1 VSQALSSSL
10 IIYKK
15 RTGNSYTTTV
25 LSFSRTPMKHKDD
38 RFHKRSDDELTNFI
52 KKLQLQALE
61 TAEERLPL
69 YLKVGL
75 KDATLVLD
83 VGCGSG
89 FVTRDI
95 ARLTKG
101 MVIGIDGSTRL
112 LKVAKQI
119 LKEYTNTALCRGDA
133 QQLPFPTNT
142 FDLVTCN
149 LLLMWADNQQHVV
162 HEMARVVKPK
172 GKVLASLEPDYG
184 GKIHWPE
191 HQKVDPLF
199 AGEAIRK
206 KGGDP
211 HIGRKLR
218 ALFVTAGLETTIGI
232 GNSRIWSCEEDKHY
246 YLHSRDFY
254 IKVLKDAHFS
264 EKEIDQWEYEYLKS
278 LDEGTQLN
286 FFPQFY
292 AIGIKP
298 KS

>member
-1 VSQALSSSL
+1 MVIKP
-10 IIYKK
+10 II
-15 RTGNSYTTTV
+15 
-25 LSFSRTPMKHKDD
+25 P
-38 RFHKRSDDELTNFI
+38 RSELDAFI
-52 KKLQLQALE
+52 KKLELQALE

-75 KDATLVLD
+75 KEARLVLD

-101 MVIGIDGSTRL
+101 LVVAIEGSEHL
-112 LKVAKQI
+112 VLVAKKI
-119 LKEYTNTALCRGDA
+119 LGEYINTSLCMGDA
-133 QQLPFPTNT
+133 RQLPFPTNT

-149 LLLMWADNQQHVV
+149 LMLMWADDPQTVV
-162 HEMARVVKPK
+162 NEMARVVKPQ
-172 GKVLASLEPDYG
+172 GKILASLEPDYG

-191 HQKVDPLF
+191 NIKVDPLF

-218 ALFVTAGLETTIGI
+218 MFFVKADLETTIGI
-232 GNSRIWSCEEDKHY
+232 GNNRIWSCDEDKQY

-254 IKVLKDAHFS
+254 IKVLKDAGLN
-264 EKEIDQWEYEYLKS
+264 EKEIDQWEFDYLQS
-278 LDEGTQLN
+278 LDEGIQLN

-292 AIGIKP
+292 AIGTKP

>member
-1 VSQALSSSL
+1 
-10 IIYKK
+10 
-15 RTGNSYTTTV
+15 
-25 LSFSRTPMKHKDD
+25 MKTDKN
-38 RFHKRSDDELTNFI
+38 RFHKRKDDEITDFI
-52 KKLQLQALE
+52 KKLELQALE

-69 YLKVGL
+69 YLKVDL
-75 KDATLVLD
+75 KDALLVLD

-95 ARLTKG
+95 ARLTSG
-101 MVIGIDGSTRL
+101 FVVAIEGSEDL
-112 LKVAKQI
+112 ILVAKNT
-119 LKEYTNTALCRGDA
+119 LKDYSNTTICMGDA
-133 QQLPFPTNT
+133 QQLPFPPNT

-149 LLLMWADNQQHVV
+149 LMLMWADDPQIVV
-162 HEMARVVKPK
+162 NEMARVVKPQ
-172 GKVLASLEPDYG
+172 GKILASLEPDYG

-191 HQKVDPLF
+191 NTRVDPLF

-218 ALFVTAGLETTIGI
+218 MLFVRAGLETIIGI
-232 GNSRIWSCEEDKHY
+232 GNNRIWSCDEDKQY

-254 IKVLKDAHFS
+254 IKVLKDAGLS
-264 EKEIDQWEYEYLKS
+264 EKEIDQWEYEYLQS
-278 LDEGTQLN
+278 LDEQIQLN

-292 AIGIKP
+292 AIGRKP

>member
-1 VSQALSSSL
+1 MGFKP
-10 IIYKK
+10 IIPQGW
-15 RTGNSYTTTV
+15 R
-25 LSFSRTPMKHKDD
+25 DA
-38 RFHKRSDDELTNFI
+38 FI
-52 KKLQLQALE
+52 KKLELQALE

-75 KDATLVLD
+75 KEAHLVLD

-101 MVIGIDGSTRL
+101 TIVAIDGDAHL
-112 LKVAKQI
+112 LNVAKKI
-119 LKEYTNTALCRGDA
+119 LDDYTNTIICNGDA
-133 QQLPFPTNT
+133 QQLPFADNT

-149 LLLMWADNQQHVV
+149 LLLMWADNPQIVV
-162 HEMARVVKPK
+162 NEMTRVCKPN
-172 GKVLASLEPDYG
+172 GKILASLEPDYG

-191 HQKVDPLF
+191 NQKVDSLF

-218 ALFVTAGLETTIGI
+218 TLFVTAGLKTTIGI
-232 GNSRIWSCEEDKHY
+232 GNNRIWSCEEDKKY

-254 IKVLKDAHFS
+254 IKILKDAGLS
-264 EKEIDQWEYEYLKS
+264 EKEIDQWEYEFLRS
-278 LDEGTQLN
+278 LDEGVQLN

-292 AIGIKP
+292 AIGTKP
-298 KS
+298 KT

>member
-1 VSQALSSSL
+1 M
-10 IIYKK
+10 KK
-15 RTGNSYTTTV
+15 TES
-25 LSFSRTPMKHKDD
+25 
-38 RFHKRSDDELTNFI
+38 RFHKRNDSELKDFV
-52 KKLQLQALE
+52 KKLELQALE

-75 KDATLVLD
+75 KDANFILD

-101 MVIGIDGSTRL
+101 RVIAIDGSADLTM
-112 LKVAKQI
+112 VAKKT
-119 LKEYTNTALCRGDA
+119 LREYTNTTICLGDA

-142 FDLVTCN
+142 FNLVTCN
-149 LLLMWADNQQHVV
+149 LLLMWADDPQGVV
-162 HEMARVVKPK
+162 NEMARVVKPQ
-172 GKVLASLEPDYG
+172 GKILASLEPDYG

-191 HQKVDPLF
+191 NKRVDPLF

-218 ALFVTAGLETTIGI
+218 TFFIKAGLETTIGI
-232 GNSRIWSCEEDKHY
+232 GNNRIWSCEEDKQY

-254 IKVLKDAHFS
+254 IKVLKDAELS
-264 EKEIDQWEYEYLKS
+264 EKEIDQWEYDYLRS
-278 LDEGTQLN
+278 LDEGIQLN

-292 AIGIKP
+292 AIGKKP

>member
-1 VSQALSSSL
+1 MATKPIIPESQL
-10 IIYKK
+10 
-15 RTGNSYTTTV
+15 N
-25 LSFSRTPMKHKDD
+25 D
-38 RFHKRSDDELTNFI
+38 FI
-52 KKLQLQALE
+52 KKLELQALE

-69 YLKVGL
+69 YLQVGL
-75 KDATLVLD
+75 KDTRLVLD

-89 FVTRDI
+89 LVTRDI

-101 MVIGIDGSTRL
+101 TVIGIDGSAYL
-112 LKVAKQI
+112 LAFAKRI
-119 LKEYTNTALCRGDA
+119 LGDYENITLCLGDA
-133 QQLPFPTNT
+133 QQLPFPDST

-149 LLLMWADNQQHVV
+149 LVLMWADDPQKVV
-162 HEMARVVKPK
+162 SEMTRVVKPK

-184 GKIHWPE
+184 GKLHWPE
-191 HQKVDPLF
+191 NPKVDPLF

-218 ALFVTAGLETTIGI
+218 ALFVTAGLQTTIGI
-232 GNSRIWSCEEDKHY
+232 GNNRIWSCEEDKQY

-254 IKVLKDAHFS
+254 IKVLQDAGLS
-264 EKEIDQWEYEYLKS
+264 EKEIDQWEFEYLKS
-278 LDEGTQLN
+278 LDDGTQLN

-298 KS
+298 ATCK

>member
-1 VSQALSSSL
+1 MLYEDFCFWASMVIKPILSDSQL
-10 IIYKK
+10 
-15 RTGNSYTTTV
+15 N
-25 LSFSRTPMKHKDD
+25 D
-38 RFHKRSDDELTNFI
+38 FI

-75 KDATLVLD
+75 KDATTVLD

-101 MVIGIDGSTRL
+101 KVIGIDGSPRL
-112 LKVAKQI
+112 LDVAKKT
-119 LKEYTNTALCRGDA
+119 LTEYTNTAICMGNA
-133 QQLPFPTNT
+133 QQLPFPDNT

-149 LLLMWADNQQHVV
+149 LLLMWADTPLQVV
-162 HEMARVVKPK
+162 KEMARVVKPK
-172 GKVLASLEPDYG
+172 GKILASLEPDYG

-191 HQKVDPLF
+191 NRKVDRLF

-206 KGGDP
+206 KGGDT

-218 ALFVTAGLETTIGI
+218 TLFMTAGLETTIGI
-232 GNSRIWSCEEDKHY
+232 GNSRIWSCEEDKQY

-254 IKVLKDAHFS
+254 IKVLQDAGLS
-264 EKEIDQWEYEYLKS
+264 GKEIDQWEYEYLKS
-278 LDEGTQLN
+278 LDEGIQLN

-292 AIGIKP
+292 AIGVKP

>member
-1 VSQALSSSL
+1 MNDAKVKSD
-10 IIYKK
+10 K
-15 RTGNSYTTTV
+15 
-25 LSFSRTPMKHKDD
+25 
-38 RFHKRSDDELTNFI
+38 FHKRTKEELNNFI
-52 KKLQLQALE
+52 KKLDLQALE

-69 YLKVGL
+69 YLEVGL
-75 KDATLVLD
+75 KDAVLVLD

-101 MVIGIDGSTRL
+101 SVIAIDGSPSL
-112 LKVAKQI
+112 INVARNI
-119 LKEYTNTALCRGDA
+119 LKDYENTKLYIGNGE
-133 QQLPFPTNT
+133 QLPFKESV
-142 FDLVTCN
+142 FDIVTCN
-149 LLLMWADNQQHVV
+149 LLLMWADDPQQVV
-162 HEMARVVKPK
+162 SEMARVTKPN

-191 HQKVDPLF
+191 NPKVDPLF

-218 ALFVTAGLETTIGI
+218 ALFISAGLDTKIGI
-232 GNSRIWSCEEDKHY
+232 GNNRIWSCEEDKRY

-254 IKVLKDAHFS
+254 IKVLRDAGLS
-264 EKEIDQWEYEYLKS
+264 ENEIDEWEYDYLKS
-278 LDEGTQLN
+278 LDEGVQLN